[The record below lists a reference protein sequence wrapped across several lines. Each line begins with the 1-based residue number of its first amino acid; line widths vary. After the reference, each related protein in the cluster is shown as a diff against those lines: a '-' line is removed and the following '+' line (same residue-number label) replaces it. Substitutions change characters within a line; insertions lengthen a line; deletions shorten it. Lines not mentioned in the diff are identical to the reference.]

1 MVPWFRGGEA
11 VDDVVVLVEQ
21 PVSHVDA
28 RQVVGLHA
36 GSKHP
41 RHYHVLIPVEDAS
54 VRVEATIGTLATSE
68 VLGTSSL
75 YFGEEDLD
83 RIRREVVESSRRA
96 VAHSV
101 AAFREAGAS
110 ADGEVAVED
119 PLDRLCALVA
129 ERGSREVVVLT
140 RPHLVAELLHVDWTS
155 KARKRLDVPC
165 VHLLAHGDDEVPPVE

>member
-1 MVPWFRGGEA
+1 M
-11 VDDVVVLVEQ
+11 DDVVVLVEQ

-28 RQVVGLHA
+28 RQVVGLHS
-36 GSKHP
+36 GGPP

-96 VAHSV
+96 VAESV
-101 AAFREAGAS
+101 AAFRDAGAS

-119 PLDRLCALVA
+119 PLDRLCAAVR

-165 VHLLAHGDDEVPPVE
+165 VHLLAHGDTEVEPTAPPD

>member
-1 MVPWFRGGEA
+1 MVPWLRGGEE

-96 VAHSV
+96 VAHST
-101 AAFREAGAS
+101 AYAS
-110 ADGEVAVED
+110 
-119 PLDRLCALVA
+119 
-129 ERGSREVVVLT
+129 
-140 RPHLVAELLHVDWTS
+140 
-155 KARKRLDVPC
+155 
-165 VHLLAHGDDEVPPVE
+165 